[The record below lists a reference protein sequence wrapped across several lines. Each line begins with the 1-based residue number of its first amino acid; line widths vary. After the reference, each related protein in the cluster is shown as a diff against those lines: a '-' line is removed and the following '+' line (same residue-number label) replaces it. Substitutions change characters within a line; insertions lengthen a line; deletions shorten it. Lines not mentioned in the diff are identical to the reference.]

1 MLRYSTTLAVAHQP
15 KASSHILQSNQQKY
29 CACKYNDLEKL
40 GGSKRQI
47 RQIRQTRQTRQIPT
61 IFQYSWKCRV

>member
-1 MLRYSTTLAVAHQP
+1 MGLGWRDRVYCKSVGLIELA
-15 KASSHILQSNQQKY
+15 HILVCNK
-29 CACKYNDLEKL
+29 